1 MFFLFASNQYKSMRI
16 LSQSDGLRYNH
27 RHHNRCNLLQNL
39 TVISQKYLQI
49 STRNHLFYQSL
60 FICFHVPEKRIIFA
74 KVQRRKRSKIGLLYH
89 LSFKLLVINWS
100 NMLHRTIPKGNPP
113 YEHINNQC
121 IVHVISHHLPMQKVG
136 LLSWS
141 CCRKLW

>member
-60 FICFHVPEKRIIFA
+60 LICFLVPEKRIIFA
-74 KVQRRKRSKIGLLYH
+74 KVQRRKRGKIRLLYH

-136 LLSWS
+136 LVSWS